1 MKPELLKK
9 NELLAPAT
17 LEKICYKSNA
27 QSVSYREIYKIKDKK
42 IKIAIKS
49 DSYENQCYARASVLK
64 NDEWQIIYSIPYSV
78 MKTPNSLAYK
88 LEYKNSPAS
97 AEKEFKDDIKKL
109 KKLAE
114 KILF

>member
-1 MKPELLKK
+1 MKPEL
-9 NELLAPAT
+9 
-17 LEKICYKSNA
+17 LEKICYKSNS
-27 QSVSYREIYKIKDKK
+27 QSVSYREIYKLQDKK
-42 IKIAIKS
+42 IKIDIKS

-64 NDEWQIIYSIPYSV
+64 NDEWQIIYSIPHSL
-78 MKTPNSLAYK
+78 MKTPNNLAYK

-109 KKLAE
+109 KELAE